1 MEAIEINAIENRKSR
16 VIIDGVG
23 YSRLNNDVISVFIL
37 ECIERHILNVR
48 VLSSNRNYMTIKK
61 TLQKRGLNKRIK
73 KMLLRQFKKQYIVI
87 NVEYIQYSS
96 RTEEVFII
104 GRFNGIPS
112 FEHWILSATYSD
124 ILGSFML
131 DSIYLPVK

>member
-1 MEAIEINAIENRKSR
+1 METLEINAIENRKSR

-23 YSRLNNDVISVFIL
+23 YNRLNNDVISVFIL
-37 ECIERHILNVR
+37 ECIERSILR
-48 VLSSNRNYMTIKK
+48 TRLLSPHRNYTTIRK

-87 NVEYIQYSS
+87 NVECVQYSK
-96 RTEEVFII
+96 TEEVFII
-104 GRFNGIPS
+104 GRFRGIPS
-112 FEHWILSATYSD
+112 FEHWILSAIYSEM
-124 ILGSFML
+124 LGSFML